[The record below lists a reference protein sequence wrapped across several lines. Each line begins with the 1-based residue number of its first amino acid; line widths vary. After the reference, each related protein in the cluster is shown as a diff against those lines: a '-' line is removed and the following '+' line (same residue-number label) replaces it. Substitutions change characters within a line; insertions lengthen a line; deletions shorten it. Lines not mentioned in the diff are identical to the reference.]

1 VSSTIVAPRGASSD
15 PLPPADDSTRVVD
28 PKRRLPGGRA
38 ILGGVLVACAALGL
52 FAATRTH
59 STVPSTSYLV
69 ARRPLT
75 PGHRITASDLTAV
88 PISLPASVAASAKIS
103 VGDAIGEVVLQP
115 IAAGALV
122 TSTSLTE
129 ARRASSAPLVSFSIE
144 PDRAAA
150 GDLVV
155 GDHVE
160 VFATWDGAADNTTE
174 RVAHDLEVVAVS
186 RPDDNSLSGAGHLTI
201 SVTVPTGAST
211 LRLVRAIR
219 SGELTVVRTTGSGPS
234 R

>member
-1 VSSTIVAPRGASSD
+1 MSSTLVAPRGASSD
-15 PLPPADDSTRVVD
+15 LPPADDSTRVVD

-59 STVPSTSYLV
+59 SAVPSTSYLV
-69 ARRPLT
+69 ARHSLT
-75 PGHRITASDLTAV
+75 PGHLIVASDLAQV
-88 PISLPASVAASAKIS
+88 PIDLPDPVAATALQAGGRA
-103 VGDAIGEVVLQP
+103 VGDVVLQP
-115 IAAGALV
+115 ISRGELLTRDALAHADR
-122 TSTSLTE
+122 
-129 ARRASSAPLVSFSIE
+129 ARTAPLVSFSIE

-155 GDHVE
+155 GDHVD
-160 VFATWDGAADNTTE
+160 VFATWDGAAENTTE

-186 RPDDNSLSGAGHLTI
+186 RPRDDALGDTGHLTI
-201 SVTVPTGAST
+201 SVSVAAGAST
-211 LRLVRAIR
+211 LRLVRAVR
-219 SGELTVVRTTGSGPS
+219 SGELTVVRTTGSGPN